1 MIHDCFAM
9 VAQSWYQQ
17 IVAKQLGDSRKLR
30 RAWRLV
36 MEKRIGVGKNIMAE
50 HWPTTP
56 WEEHKLT
63 AEQCETYHDVV
74 KSWSH
79 FTVYFLGNDPF
90 DASPEPDYG
99 CLDILRGFPKMLTL
113 DIIPEYERGA
123 LRELFQKIDN
133 EEDLSAEEILYL
145 VTRAFIKL
153 GMGFFLACSENLA
166 CKLAR
171 EEKLPCE
178 VDREKLVK
186 AKDWRRNMLGVMSKN
201 EPIVRDWPLSQ
212 YLLYIRGNK
221 EPLETEVTDGDHS
234 VTEGQW
240 ESDM

>member
-1 MIHDCFAM
+1 MIHGCFAM
-9 VAQSWYQQ
+9 VAQSLYQQ
-17 IVAKQLGDSRKLR
+17 IVAKKLGDSRKLR
-30 RAWRLV
+30 IAWRVV

-63 AEQCETYHDVV
+63 AEQYETYHDVV

-99 CLDILRGFPKMLTL
+99 WLDILREFSKMLTL

-123 LRELFQKIDN
+123 MRELFQKIDN

-186 AKDWRRNMLGVMSKN
+186 AKDWRRNTLGVMSKN
-201 EPIVRDWPLSQ
+201 ELIVRDWPLSQ

-221 EPLETEVTDGDHS
+221 EPL
-234 VTEGQW
+234 
-240 ESDM
+240 

>member
-1 MIHDCFAM
+1 
-9 VAQSWYQQ
+9 
-17 IVAKQLGDSRKLR
+17 
-30 RAWRLV
+30 
-36 MEKRIGVGKNIMAE
+36 MAE
-50 HWPTTP
+50 YWPTTP

-90 DASPEPDYG
+90 DASSEPDYG
-99 CLDILRGFPKMLTL
+99 WLDILREFSKMPTL
-113 DIIPEYERGA
+113 DIIPEYEREA

-145 VTRAFIKL
+145 VMRAFIKL
-153 GMGFFLACSENLA
+153 GMGLF
-166 CKLAR
+166 LAR

-186 AKDWRRNMLGVMSKN
+186 AEDWRRNTLGVMSKN